1 VAADPATG
9 HAPRTPGT
17 AVPVG
22 RLAGRSRPT
31 RQLRAVLAE
40 LSSTQQFRSAQVLH
54 ADLRAAGHRI
64 GLATVYRT
72 LHDLNQAGLIDT
84 VADPGGETLFR
95 RSRTDRHHHCIVC
108 RRCGLG
114 VEISSPAFER
124 RIAQMGTANGFVD
137 LDHRVEIFG
146 TCRECAK
153 PDNDLA
159 ALPTTLRPDT
169 QIGTN
174 NRGR

>member
-1 VAADPATG
+1 MAADPATG

-17 AVPVG
+17 AGQLG

-40 LSSTQQFRSAQVLH
+40 LSGTQQFRSAQVLH
-54 ADLRAAGHRI
+54 ANLRAAGHRI

-84 VADPGGETLFR
+84 VADAGGETLFR

-114 VEISSPAFER
+114 VEISFPAFER
-124 RIAQMGTANGFVD
+124 RIAQMGAANGFVD
-137 LDHRVEIFG
+137 LDHRFEIFG
-146 TCRECAK
+146 TCRDCTE
-153 PDNDLA
+153 PDNEPP
-159 ALPTTLRPDT
+159 ALGATHRADT

-174 NRGR
+174 TRGH